1 MLRKIFSIASIALL
15 LVGSGALV
23 GFTFKAESNATF
35 SSLDVDVVEID
46 GVFFVDAESVRQAIL
61 RRDSIVGSPIK
72 DFSLRELKG
81 WIKEIP
87 AVDQVNVYPGLDR
100 TLRVDVT
107 QRKPLARWHNTETG
121 SAMYIDTQGDSL
133 PLSPHYTARVPVI
146 HASNFA
152 SAQHGF
158 RLVEL
163 THEDPI
169 WSAFIDQIEVN
180 EADELLII
188 PRIGAARIKVGNL
201 DELNQ
206 QLDNLIVFY
215 REQIAR
221 GNLNAYKHID
231 LSFEGQVVAQRY
243 Y

>member
-1 MLRKIFSIASIALL
+1 
-15 LVGSGALV
+15 
-23 GFTFKAESNATF
+23 
-35 SSLDVDVVEID
+35 
-46 GVFFVDAESVRQAIL
+46 
-61 RRDSIVGSPIK
+61 
-72 DFSLRELKG
+72 
-81 WIKEIP
+81 
-87 AVDQVNVYPGLDR
+87 
-100 TLRVDVT
+100 
-107 QRKPLARWHNTETG
+107 LARWHSTETG
-121 SAMYIDTQGDSL
+121 SAMYIDTKGDSL

-152 SAQHGF
+152 SAQHGV

-180 EADELLII
+180 EAGELLII